1 MEKETTQTDKNYPKH
16 IALIV
21 DGNRR
26 WAKRRGLPTLEGHRK
41 GMEMLEKVL
50 DTAKEHGVECVTL
63 WVFSTENWKR
73 SKDEVEYL
81 FGLFRTFFEKYKKK
95 CIENK
100 VRFVH
105 LGRKDRIDPDIR
117 KSIESLENETKDFKN
132 NTIALALDYGG
143 HDELI
148 RTINKLMTFN
158 LEITQENIENN
169 LDTAS
174 LPPVDLIIRT
184 SGEKRLSGFLSW
196 QCAYSELYFTD
207 KTFPEFT
214 PEELKIALDD
224 FAQRERRFG
233 GESKGKL

>member
-1 MEKETTQTDKNYPKH
+1 MEKQTIQATNSYPKH
-16 IALIV
+16 IALIL

-26 WAKRRGLPTLEGHRK
+26 WAKRKGLPTFEGHRRSS
-41 GMEMLEKVL
+41 EILEKVL
-50 DTAKEHGVECVTL
+50 DAAKEYGVECVTL
-63 WVFSTENWKR
+63 WAFSTENWKR

-81 FGLFRTFFEKYKKK
+81 FSLFRSFFDKYKKK
-95 CIENK
+95 CIENE

-105 LGRKDRIDPDIR
+105 LGRKDRIDSDI
-117 KSIESLENETKDFKN
+117 KLAIEDLEEVTKDFKKN
-132 NTIALALDYGG
+132 IIALALDYGG

-148 RTINKLMTFN
+148 RTINKLN
-158 LEITQENIENN
+158 DIGLKITQENIEKN
-169 LDTAS
+169 LDTSS

-224 FAQRERRFG
+224 YAQRERRFG
-233 GESKGKL
+233 GDSKAKS

>member
-1 MEKETTQTDKNYPKH
+1 MEKQTRRAANNYPKH
-16 IALIV
+16 IALIL

-26 WAKRRGLPTLEGHRK
+26 WARRKGLPAFEGHRRSA
-41 GMEMLEKVL
+41 EILEKIL
-50 DTAKEHGVECVTL
+50 DTAKEYGVRCVTL
-63 WVFSTENWKR
+63 WSFSTENWKR
-73 SKDEVEYL
+73 SKEEVEYL
-81 FGLFRTFFEKYKKK
+81 FGLFRIFFDKYKKK

-105 LGRKDRIDPDIR
+105 LGRKDRIEPDIR
-117 KSIESLENETKDFKN
+117 SSIEDLEEITKDFKK
-132 NTIALALDYGG
+132 NTIAVALDYGG

-148 RTINKLMTFN
+148 RTFSKLKEQG
-158 LEITQENIENN
+158 LEVTSENIEKN
-169 LDTAS
+169 LDTAF

-224 FAQRERRFG
+224 YAQRERRFG
-233 GESKGKL
+233 GESKIKL